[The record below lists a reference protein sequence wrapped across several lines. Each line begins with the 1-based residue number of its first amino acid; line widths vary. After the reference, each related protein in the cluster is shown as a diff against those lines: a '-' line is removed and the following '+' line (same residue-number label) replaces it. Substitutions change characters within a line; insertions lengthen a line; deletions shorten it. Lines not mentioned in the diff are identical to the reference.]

1 MPCPSLLTPC
11 QAERKAQGILE
22 KSLGKEDPRTKDSQ
36 HWVQTFL
43 ERELKVGRA
52 ARGWRDDVPREGA
65 QGRGEY
71 AGERVRLYCTSV
83 TLFGM
88 YGHVIRHSSIDFG
101 GVAVCRS

>member
-43 ERELKVGRA
+43 ERELKVG
-52 ARGWRDDVPREGA
+52 GSMQE
-65 QGRGEY
+65 QGCVCI
-71 AGERVRLYCTSV
+71 VRL
-83 TLFGM
+83 
-88 YGHVIRHSSIDFG
+88 
-101 GVAVCRS
+101 